1 MVCRGNRY
9 QGKSNGALHFG
20 GHFSDGLVGE
30 MDLLPELYGEV
41 FEPLRDPAF
50 FAQVRVDPELGTI
63 VWPNGAD
70 FSPEYLYRRAKS
82 TALA

>member
-1 MVCRGNRY
+1 MEIVTKARVTGLY
-9 QGKSNGALHFG
+9 TLEVT
-20 GHFSDGLVGE
+20 FSDGLVGE